1 MAKMTIYVPD
11 DLKRRMDGAE
21 GVNWSPLAC
30 KSFESE
36 LARLGRR
43 KEVQVATES
52 VINRLRATK
61 GQTKRAIAESDRD
74 RGYEAG
80 ARWASDKATAPEL
93 ERIEEAHAGED
104 LERHRTQIQHMHIQ
118 LAALVTGKS
127 NPAKSDRTFWDVAGP
142 GVGRLSDDFVM
153 GFIEGALDVWLEVR
167 DDL

>member
-30 KSFESE
+30 KVFESE
-36 LARLGRR
+36 LDRLGRQ
-43 KEVQVATES
+43 KEVQVVTES

-74 RGYEAG
+74 RGHEAG

-93 ERIEEAHAGED
+93 ERIEERHEGED
-104 LERHRTQIQHMHIQ
+104 LERHRSQLQNMHIK

-127 NPAKSDRTFWDVAGP
+127 NLAKSDSTFWDVAAP

-153 GFIEGALDVWLEVR
+153 GFIKGALDVWLKVR
-167 DDL
+167 DKL